1 MKSIFF
7 SLASAVKDIA
17 PPPRVWS
24 PVSSQLYHPHS
35 PSTHRREPAQR
46 WRTWKLVSKQTVS
59 QQTWRELCSFRSG
72 NLTEAKGLN
81 VCHCGCGMWMRSS
94 FSIFPSVF
102 DNRLFSYYWRRHTR
116 ALWGCRAINLKSL
129 YKWSCII
136 RQDNNH
142 RLNFLPQI
150 DPDSVYKFFR
160 CRLFC
165 NQKLAKQT

>member
-1 MKSIFF
+1 MKSIFL

-35 PSTHRREPAQR
+35 PSTHRLEPAQR
-46 WRTWKLVSKQTVS
+46 WRTWKLVSKQTAS
-59 QQTWRELCSFRSG
+59 QQTWRELYSFRSAD
-72 NLTEAKGLN
+72 LTGARGPN
-81 VCHCGCGMWMRSS
+81 VCRCGCGMWTPSS
-94 FSIFPSVF
+94 FSLFLGVF
-102 DNRLFSYYWRRHTR
+102 DNRLFSSQWRRHTR
-116 ALWGCRAINLKSL
+116 AFWRCLAINLKSL
-129 YKWSCII
+129 YAWSCIM

-142 RLNFLPQI
+142 RLNFLPRI
-150 DPDSVYKFFR
+150 DPDSVYKFLR